1 MTIEGNVM
9 VDMDELIRYVETL
22 SKVNASGHKV
32 DSELKKAVGMLSDLS
47 GVTTYHERVREEAEK
62 IAMEK
67 RLSEFTTRELMYE
80 LRIRRRGIK
89 GAVFAANSINRRVYD
104 DFEIEVETK
113 GKDLMVL
120 AYDYNG
126 DFEE

>member
-1 MTIEGNVM
+1 MKNEENVM

-32 DSELKKAVGMLSDLS
+32 DSELKRAVAMLSDLS
-47 GVTTYHERVREEAEK
+47 GVTSYHERVREEAEK

-67 RLSEFTTRELMYE
+67 RLPEFTTEELVHE
-80 LRIRRRGIK
+80 LRIKRRVVDRI
-89 GAVFAANSINRRVYD
+89 FFPANSFNRKVYD
-104 DFEIEVETK
+104 DFTIEVETK
-113 GKDLMVL
+113 GKDLLVL
-120 AYDYNG
+120 TYDYNR

>member
-1 MTIEGNVM
+1 MKNEENLM

-32 DSELKKAVGMLSDLS
+32 DSELKKAVAMLSDLS
-47 GVTTYHERVREEAEK
+47 GVTSYHERVREEAEK

-80 LRIRRRGIK
+80 LRIRRGGIK

>member
-1 MTIEGNVM
+1 MTNEENVM
-9 VDMDELIRYVETL
+9 VDTEELIRYVETL

-47 GVTTYHERVREEAEK
+47 GVTSYYEKIREEAEK

-67 RLSEFTTRELMYE
+67 RLPEFTTRELMYE
-80 LRIRRRGIK
+80 LRIRRGIK
-89 GAVFAANSINRRVYD
+89 GTVFPANSINRRVSD

-120 AYDYNG
+120 AYDYNR